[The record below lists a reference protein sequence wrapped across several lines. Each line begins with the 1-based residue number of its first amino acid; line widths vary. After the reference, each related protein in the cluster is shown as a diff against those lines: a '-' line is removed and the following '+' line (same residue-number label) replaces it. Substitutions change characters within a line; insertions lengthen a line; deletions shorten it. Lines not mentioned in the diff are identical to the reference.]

1 MADESFLERS
11 LKQVEI
17 GLQEGRRA
25 VPSSLLEEWTDD
37 DGLVQVSFLFHPAAR
52 GGQGSKPPVATEHHV
67 KELLAK
73 KSMELSHRVPAPEFD
88 KLAHRL
94 RKRAAT
100 AKMDISDA
108 DTDTPETAV
117 HWAALQRLEA
127 IVKDPKWRADE
138 QPAAF
143 TESIFVGSA
152 RHAEDLSTL
161 RSLGVTAVLNLAP
174 GACDDPEDLFEDN
187 GIAYLELDA
196 EDFVGYP
203 LFEMHLEAAT
213 AFVEQHA
220 TSNSGGKVLIHCFA
234 GVNRSAAIAVAIIM
248 LSGRKPLY
256 EVVQA
261 CFERR
266 PFILSNASFRQQLV
280 QLAAEND
287 LLPDPDGYARNYE

>member
-1 MADESFLERS
+1 MLILTRQRMQST
-11 LKQVEI
+11 
-17 GLQEGRRA
+17 GR
-25 VPSSLLEEWTDD
+25 
-37 DGLVQVSFLFHPAAR
+37 Q
-52 GGQGSKPPVATEHHV
+52 
-67 KELLAK
+67 
-73 KSMELSHRVPAPEFD
+73 
-88 KLAHRL
+88 
-94 RKRAAT
+94 
-100 AKMDISDA
+100 
-108 DTDTPETAV
+108 
-117 HWAALQRLEA
+117 LQRLRL
-127 IVKDPKWRADE
+127 VKDPKWRADE

-213 AFVEQHA
+213 AFVEQLCLPL
-220 TSNSGGKVLIHCFA
+220 GGKVLIHCFA

-280 QLAAEND
+280 QLAAETTCYPIQMAMHATMNEGRVVRGGRRRAHPSRRTRKRLHD
-287 LLPDPDGYARNYE
+287 HTTWLQCFLRGGVVFVGRQGLRDTLRQYFICTCFIHRSFISHSNTSPLCLCFPVQVSWGTRIY